1 MRNGPTIPHKQLN
14 TTSHEIIPTDSFIR
28 FLLALEG
35 AAWHVRF
42 LGSVE

>member
-14 TTSHEIIPTDSFIR
+14 TTCYEIIPTDSFIR
-28 FLLALEG
+28 SWLALEG